1 MLIISRDGKTTVV
14 TGWRAWLAGAVLGMV
29 AAIVL
34 VPLAALLLGLTL
46 TIAAFLLFVVPL
58 AIVLAVVST
67 WIRGVR

>member
-14 TGWRAWLAGAVLGMV
+14 TGWRAWLAGAVLGLV
-29 AAIVL
+29 AAVVL

-58 AIVLAVVST
+58 AIMLAVVST
-67 WIRGVR
+67 WIRGLR